1 MTRKA
6 QGRATTAVHAG
17 AKVPESVT
25 MPKVPPIYAASV
37 FSFDTLAQLDEVWE
51 GRSKGYVY
59 SRMRNPGIDLLE
71 EAVNNLE
78 GGAGAVAFASGMAA
92 ITVSALSAL
101 SSGDHVVSA
110 KVLYGGTYTFFHEE
124 LPRRGVAATLVD
136 VNNLDE
142 VRAAMRPNTR
152 ILYCET
158 VSNPLMEVADLSALA
173 AIAHGAGALFLVD
186 NTFASPVLCRPLG
199 FGADLSIHS
208 GTKYLNGHS
217 DVTSGVAVAADPALL
232 SKIRSLASLYGPVPS
247 PFDAWLILR
256 GIRTIDLRVR
266 KCSENALNLARFLS
280 SHPKVTLVHYP
291 GLPGSPYRELAGKY
305 LDGGFGGML
314 SFEVRGGL
322 DGARKAIDFLE
333 MAELVP
339 SLAGVS
345 TTVSHPGKTS
355 HRAIPQVERSAY
367 GVGDGLVRVSAGIED
382 YADIEADFAQA
393 LERV

>member
-1 MTRKA
+1 MKRKPE
-6 QGRATTAVHAG
+6 GRATTAVHAG
-17 AKVPESVT
+17 AKVPKSVT

-59 SRMRNPGIDLLE
+59 SRMRNPGVDLLE
-71 EAVNNLE
+71 EAVNSLE

-101 SSGDHVVSA
+101 SAGDHVVSA
-110 KVLYGGTYTFFHEE
+110 KVLYGGTYTFFHDEM
-124 LPRRGVAATLVD
+124 PRRGVATTFVD

-142 VRAAMRPNTR
+142 VKAAMKPSTKVV
-152 ILYCET
+152 YCET
-158 VSNPLMEVADLSALA
+158 ISNPLMEVADISRLA
-173 AIAHGAGALFLVD
+173 TIAHAGGALLAVD
-186 NTFASPVLCRPLG
+186 NTFASPVLCRPLE

-217 DVTSGVAVAADPALL
+217 DVTSGVAVAGDPAVV
-232 SKIRSLASLYGPVPS
+232 SKIRSLASTYGPVPS

-266 KCSENALNLARFLS
+266 KCSENALALAGFLANQS
-280 SHPKVTLVHYP
+280 EVIRVHYP
-291 GLPGSPYRELAGKY
+291 GMASSPYRALAQKY
-305 LDGGFGGML
+305 LCGGFGGML
-314 SFEVRGGL
+314 SFEVQGGL
-322 DGARKAIDFLE
+322 ECARTVIDSLK
-333 MAELVP
+333 MVELVP

-355 HRAIPQVERSAY
+355 HRAIPRAERTAY
-367 GVGDGLVRVSAGIED
+367 GVGDDLIRVSVGIED
-382 YADIEADFAQA
+382 YADIEEDFRQA
-393 LERV
+393 LTGV